1 MQIQIG
7 LINPTKFFSNLLE
20 IYIGLIYPKHKNRPT
35 DCPTGL
41 NGWDGRTRTSEM
53 PGPKP
58 GALPLGD
65 IPLGMF

>member
-7 LINPTKFFSNLLE
+7 LINPTHIANNLE
-20 IYIGLIYPKHKNRPT
+20 HKNRPI